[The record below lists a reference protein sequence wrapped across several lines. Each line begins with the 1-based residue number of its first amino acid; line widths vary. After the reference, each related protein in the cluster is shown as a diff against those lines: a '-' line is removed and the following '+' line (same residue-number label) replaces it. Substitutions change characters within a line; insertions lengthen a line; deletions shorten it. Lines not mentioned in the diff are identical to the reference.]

1 MQINTSW
8 AVIFIDE
15 PRLIDTCH
23 LGASDRWENILIRRW
38 ESQTALT
45 VKLTSSR
52 VNASTKLSSFQ
63 QMEKSEQILQA
74 EWPTKFVRG
83 NVQRLQLLRGIGDVH
98 QDVSL
103 ASLHVWVFESN
114 EEPSRGPQ
122 SLLFPGIIFHKT
134 LLKHLIMKTSCDD
147 PWSRW
152 RTFVFRYSWRSC
164 VLFALR
170 GTF

>member
-38 ESQTALT
+38 ESQTALR

-52 VNASTKLSSFQ
+52 VNASTKLSSFSANGKIWANPSSRVAGKVC
-63 QMEKSEQILQA
+63 EGERAAAAVA
-74 EWPTKFVRG
+74 ERH
-83 NVQRLQLLRGIGDVH
+83 RRR
-98 QDVSL
+98 
-103 ASLHVWVFESN
+103 
-114 EEPSRGPQ
+114 PSRCFTRFPARVSVWEQ
-122 SLLFPGIIFHKT
+122 WRAIQRPSKSPVPGIIFHKT
-134 LLKHLIMKTSCDD
+134 LLKHLD
-147 PWSRW
+147 PWSRR

-170 GTF
+170 GNF